1 MRPDVPFRV
10 RLASTSVRDGF
21 HAGALHAS
29 RVDGERSTVSEF
41 EKLVRVS
48 RLYYELGET
57 QGAIAELLGVTRPQ
71 VSRLLKQAR
80 AEGIVEIRVVDRT
93 ETESPAAG
101 ELVRRFGLQAVH
113 LAPGISGPED
123 LTRRMIGRL
132 AAQVF
137 GATVRDRSI
146 VGIGDGAFVSA
157 TADAMVDAGTPV
169 SATIVPLCGGYWFTG
184 PGREPFRRIADA
196 LGSSVHGLMAPGL
209 VDDPATKASLYAH
222 AGIRA
227 VMALWDRLD
236 IALFGIGS
244 PAWGESS
251 FGPDIF
257 RQLGSSGAVGEVL
270 IAPFDLDGQFGA
282 DDLRAR
288 TIAFDARD
296 LARVP
301 VTIGVAGGPS
311 KVRPILG
318 ALRAGVVKV
327 LVTDVRTAEAV
338 IDLDVETSA
347 RATTR
352 DARRATAGVAR

>member
-1 MRPDVPFRV
+1 VNGVEPFAALVHRRHGKIVEARQQVDVVGPR
-10 RLASTSVRDGF
+10 RGADEWGDSDCGGGPGSITADG
-21 HAGALHAS
+21 
-29 RVDGERSTVSEF
+29 
-41 EKLVRVS
+41 
-48 RLYYELGET
+48 
-57 QGAIAELLGVTRPQ
+57 AELV
-71 VSRLLKQAR
+71 
-80 AEGIVEIRVVDRT
+80 
-93 ETESPAAG
+93 
-101 ELVRRFGLQAVH
+101 
-113 LAPGISGPED
+113 APG
-123 LTRRMIGRL
+123 
-132 AAQVF
+132 QV
-137 GATVRDRSI
+137 

-196 LGSSVHGLMAPGL
+196 LRSSVHGLMAPGV

-227 VMALWDRLD
+227 VMALWERLD

-257 RQLGSSGAVGEVL
+257 RQLAASGAVGEVL
-270 IAPFDLDGQFGA
+270 IAPFDLDGHFGA

-296 LARVP
+296 LVRVP
-301 VTIGVAGGPS
+301 MTIGVAGGPS

-338 IDLDVETSA
+338 IDLEAETSPSG
-347 RATTR
+347 TTR
-352 DARRATAGVAR
+352 RVKSAAAPLAR